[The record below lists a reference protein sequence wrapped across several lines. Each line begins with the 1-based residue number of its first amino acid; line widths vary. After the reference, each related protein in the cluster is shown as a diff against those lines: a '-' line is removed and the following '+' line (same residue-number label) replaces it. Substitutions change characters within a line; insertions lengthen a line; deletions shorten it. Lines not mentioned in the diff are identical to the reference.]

1 MIYIGE
7 NYVAIPAGE
16 FEKVKSGLSIF
27 YGVDVVRQGD
37 YVYLFPKQKSGVRQ
51 EYKEAVKQLLMQE
64 GFDEMT
70 AEVLAEHNPL
80 PLTVLAT
87 VLAVVAALAYF
98 YREEIKEQLG
108 GLGEYFWKVIL
119 PLLTFG
125 FGAWVSYNVFKRG
138 SR

>member
-70 AEVLAEHNPL
+70 AEVLSEHNQL
-80 PLTVLAT
+80 QLIT
-87 VLAVVAALAYF
+87 LAVVLAGMVFFAY
-98 YREEIKEQLG
+98 YYKEQLS
-108 GLGEYFWKVIL
+108 EYFWKVIL
-119 PLLTFG
+119 PLFTFG
-125 FGAWVSYNVFKRG
+125 FGAWIAYNAFKR
-138 SR
+138 

>member
-7 NYVAIPAGE
+7 NYVAVPAGE
-16 FEKVKSGLSIF
+16 FEKVKSSLSIF
-27 YGVDVVRQGD
+27 YGVDVVGQGD

-64 GFDEMT
+64 GFDEM
-70 AEVLAEHNPL
+70 AAKALAEHNPL

-87 VLAVVAALAYF
+87 VLAVVATLAYF

-108 GLGEYFWKVIL
+108 GLGEYFWKVFL
-119 PLLTFG
+119 PIFTFG
-125 FGAWVSYNVFKRG
+125 FGAWIAYNALR
-138 SR
+138 R

>member
-7 NYVAIPAGE
+7 NYVAVPAGE

-27 YGVDVVRQGD
+27 YGIDVVRQGD

-51 EYKEAVKQLLMQE
+51 EYKEAVKQLLIQE

-70 AEVLAEHNPL
+70 AKVLAEHNPL

-87 VLAVVAALAYF
+87 VLAVVAVLAYF

-108 GLGEYFWKVIL
+108 GLGEYFWKVLL
-119 PLLTFG
+119 PILTFG
-125 FGAWVSYNVFKRG
+125 VGAYVSYKAF

>member
-7 NYVAIPAGE
+7 NYVAVPAGE

-51 EYKEAVKQLLMQE
+51 EYKEVVKQLLIQE

-70 AEVLAEHNPL
+70 AEILAEHNPL

-87 VLAVVAALAYF
+87 VLAVVAVLAYV

-108 GLGEYFWKVIL
+108 GLGEYFWKVLL
-119 PLLTFG
+119 PILTFG
-125 FGAWVSYNVFKRG
+125 VGAYVSYKAF